1 VTLDDILQH
10 RAGVVPYAVFSG
22 ACAAAGALVFE
33 KSRPYALLIGLGG
46 GLLGAL
52 AESMRETPQTPRPR
66 QVQVHAAPTAPA
78 SHAHVAHDAHDAAL
92 NVLQLLA
99 AQEAGHVPPNAV
111 FPALK
116 AFQALSGL
124 QVTGMP
130 DAQTMTALLHAARTH

>member
-1 VTLDDILQH
+1 MTLDDILQH
-10 RAGVVPYAVFSG
+10 RAGVIPYAVFSG

-52 AESMRETPQTPRPR
+52 AESMRETAQTPQTQAR
-66 QVQVHAAPTAPA
+66 QVAARTAPTVPA
-78 SHAHVAHDAHDAAL
+78 HGAHDSHDAAL
-92 NVLQLLA
+92 RVFQLLA
-99 AQEAGHVPPNAV
+99 AQEAGRVPPSAV

-116 AFQALSGL
+116 AFQSMSGL
-124 QVTGMP
+124 PVTGMP